1 MREIGIDLDKTVTR
15 NYVLKEEFKQDDL
28 YKNGYVFAN
37 DRLLKSRNEVIG
49 LLPSVRDKIFNV
61 SIATGRSGE
70 DVIMDDNSSLD
81 NNPDT
86 FTYKT
91 TIGKIAD
98 INYAIVYKALCKY
111 SIFKF
116 NI

>member
-1 MREIGIDLDKTVTR
+1 
-15 NYVLKEEFKQDDL
+15 
-28 YKNGYVFAN
+28 
-37 DRLLKSRNEVIG
+37 
-49 LLPSVRDKIFNV
+49 
-61 SIATGRSGE
+61 
-70 DVIMDDNSSLD
+70 MDDNSSLD

-116 NI
+116 NILKSYFPNLKSTKEFIYEKNYLGDIKIHIISKYKIPNTDVLYNA